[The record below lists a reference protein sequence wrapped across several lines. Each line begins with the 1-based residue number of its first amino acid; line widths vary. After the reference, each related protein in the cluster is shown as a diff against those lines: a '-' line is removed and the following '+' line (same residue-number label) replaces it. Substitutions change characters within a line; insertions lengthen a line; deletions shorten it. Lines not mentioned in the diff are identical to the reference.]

1 MTKKI
6 SFWVGVALVVATHIY
21 MLLSGLPES
30 QMTAHAALNLVA
42 AGLIVFAK

>member
-6 SFWVGVALVVATHIY
+6 SFWVGIVLVVATHIY

-30 QMTAHAALNLVA
+30 QMSAHAVLNLVA